1 MSASAIDRRELRR
14 TLACF
19 PTGVTVVTA
28 VAPNGEYVGLTVN
41 SFNSLSLDPPLVL
54 WSLTA
59 ASRSMAAFEQA
70 THFAIN
76 ILAEDQV
83 EISRLFSSKS
93 THKFE
98 NMELKPGIGG
108 APLIADCAAYIE
120 CRSHSRQRGGDHML
134 FIGEVERHRASSKRP
149 LVFLHG
155 HYACIDGPPPAPSS

>member
-19 PTGVTVVTA
+19 PTGVTVVTT
-28 VAPNGEYVGLTVN
+28 VAPSGEYVGLTVN

-59 ASRSMAAFEQA
+59 ASRSMAAFEHA

-76 ILAEDQV
+76 VLARDQV
-83 EISRLFSSKS
+83 EISRMFSSKAA
-93 THKFE
+93 HKFE

-108 APLIADCAAYIE
+108 APLIAGCAAYIE
-120 CRSHSRQRGGDHML
+120 CRIHSRQHGGDHML
-134 FIGEVERHRASSKRP
+134 FIGEVERHRASSKQP

-155 HYACIDGPPPAPSS
+155 HYVTGPSP

>member
-28 VAPNGEYVGLTVN
+28 VAPDGEYVGLTVN

-54 WSLTA
+54 WSLTS

-83 EISRLFSSKS
+83 EISRLFSSKA

-98 NMELKPGIGG
+98 NMEVKKGIGG
-108 APLIADCAAYIE
+108 APLLAGCAAYIE

-134 FIGEVERHRASSKRP
+134 FIGEVERHRASSRRP

-155 HYACIDGPPPAPSS
+155 HYVTADGPSASP